1 MGNFCARCGRPLQG
15 GEVCNCMTQN
25 TFYGGQQG
33 QVQASASQSQ
43 MGYQIP
49 PVQPQMGYQMPPL
62 QQTTGQSASG
72 RQGTGG
78 KADQI
83 TGNLLGILKRPVTMG
98 SEAIAVADLKTAFI
112 FFALQGIASALF
124 AMVVGHSLFTAA
136 NSGLAYLGGGTINF
150 PYFRALIVTVIVSV
164 LQSCILALLLW
175 GGHALMQCGTT
186 YPKMMSAAA
195 IRSAVM
201 IPTILVSII
210 LFVVSPGIGFS
221 LFVFGNIWGFLTMAT
236 AMAAYIP
243 DKRQDIFPL
252 IVSILILVFVTICGF
267 IMSKAV
273 VYYVPDSLSDFLDL
287 DLERISENVMMF
299 F

>member
-98 SEAIAVADLKTAFI
+98 SEAIAVADLKCIVCHGRGSFSI
-112 FFALQGIASALF
+112 YSGQFGFGI
-124 AMVVGHSLFTAA
+124 
-136 NSGLAYLGGGTINF
+136 SGRRN
-150 PYFRALIVTVIVSV
+150 
-164 LQSCILALLLW
+164 
-175 GGHALMQCGTT
+175 
-186 YPKMMSAAA
+186 
-195 IRSAVM
+195 
-201 IPTILVSII
+201 
-210 LFVVSPGIGFS
+210 
-221 LFVFGNIWGFLTMAT
+221 
-236 AMAAYIP
+236 
-243 DKRQDIFPL
+243 D
-252 IVSILILVFVTICGF
+252 
-267 IMSKAV
+267 
-273 VYYVPDSLSDFLDL
+273 
-287 DLERISENVMMF
+287 
-299 F
+299 

>member
-15 GEVCNCMTQN
+15 GEACNCMTQN

-112 FFALQGIASALF
+112 FFAFRELRVHCLPWSWVILYLQR
-124 AMVVGHSLFTAA
+124 
-136 NSGLAYLGGGTINF
+136 
-150 PYFRALIVTVIVSV
+150 P
-164 LQSCILALLLW
+164 
-175 GGHALMQCGTT
+175 
-186 YPKMMSAAA
+186 
-195 IRSAVM
+195 IRVWH
-201 IPTILVSII
+201 
-210 LFVVSPGIGFS
+210 
-221 LFVFGNIWGFLTMAT
+221 IWEEERLTSH
-236 AMAAYIP
+236 I
-243 DKRQDIFPL
+243 
-252 IVSILILVFVTICGF
+252 
-267 IMSKAV
+267 
-273 VYYVPDSLSDFLDL
+273 
-287 DLERISENVMMF
+287 LER
-299 F
+299 

>member
-136 NSGLAYLGGGTINF
+136 NSGLAYLGGTINF
-150 PYFRALIVTVIVSV
+150 PYFRALIVTVIVC
-164 LQSCILALLLW
+164 LQISR
-175 GGHALMQCGTT
+175 TT
-186 YPKMMSAAA
+186 YS
-195 IRSAVM
+195 S
-201 IPTILVSII
+201 S
-210 LFVVSPGIGFS
+210 
-221 LFVFGNIWGFLTMAT
+221 
-236 AMAAYIP
+236 
-243 DKRQDIFPL
+243 
-252 IVSILILVFVTICGF
+252 
-267 IMSKAV
+267 
-273 VYYVPDSLSDFLDL
+273 
-287 DLERISENVMMF
+287 RIS
-299 F
+299 